1 MSQSNTAV
9 AVDTPPAITPVRP
22 VADRNTKAR
31 AGGQAATVTRLL
43 PRPLL
48 VTVIAVIVTTITVP
62 LLYIVFAS
70 MNSDVEVARGAFFPT
85 EFTLGN
91 YTTIW
96 KTLPLGLGL
105 GNSIVIAGAVAVVAA
120 LLGIIT
126 AYVLVRFE
134 FRGRLGILRG
144 LIGLQSLPGTLLLL
158 PVFVVFASAGNYL
171 GVTVIGTGWGLFL
184 AYLTFALPFSIW
196 VMVTYLRG
204 LPKELEEAAR
214 IDGAS
219 SVGVLFRIIFPLSWP
234 GLVVAGVFSFLLGWN
249 DVLFA
254 SVLTRPNTQTVA
266 VVLQIFGASSEGGA
280 LPLYGQMMA
289 ASLVCAAPV
298 VILYL
303 VFQRFLVGGLT
314 AGGVK

>member
-1 MSQSNTAV
+1 M
-9 AVDTPPAITPVRP
+9 
-22 VADRNTKAR
+22 
-31 AGGQAATVTRLL
+31 
-43 PRPLL
+43 
-48 VTVIAVIVTTITVP
+48 
-62 LLYIVFAS
+62 
-70 MNSDVEVARGAFFPT
+70 
-85 EFTLGN
+85 
-91 YTTIW
+91 
-96 KTLPLGLGL
+96 
-105 GNSIVIAGAVAVVAA
+105 
-120 LLGIIT
+120 
-126 AYVLVRFE
+126 
-134 FRGRLGILRG
+134 
-144 LIGLQSLPGTLLLL
+144 IGLQSLPGTLLLL

-171 GVTVIGTGWGLFL
+171 GITVIGTSWGLFL
-184 AYLTFALPFSIW
+184 AYLTFALPFAIW

-266 VVLQIFGASSEGGA
+266 VVLQVFGSSSEGGA

-303 VFQRFLVGGLT
+303 IFQRFLVGGLT